1 MEFELSRE
9 HYLLKM
15 VLCGDGFVGKTT
27 LRRRYLGEGFEK
39 SYLETIGADFAVRN
53 IQIDNK
59 SVKFQIWDLA
69 GQPRYAT
76 VRPWYYKSA
85 LAGMIVFDVTLP
97 DSFKNL
103 PDWINELWNNN
114 GSGKIPFI
122 IIANKIDLRGG
133 GNEISTKMAEEYV
146 KKMND
151 ELKSTGFEITYIET
165 SAKTGENV
173 DAAFTSLARQYF
185 RYLENSDL
193 L

>member
-1 MEFELSRE
+1 LSRDN
-9 HYLLKM
+9 YLLKM

-53 IQIDNK
+53 ILIDGKN
-59 SVKFQIWDLA
+59 VKFQIWDLA

-85 LAGMIVFDVTLP
+85 LAGMIVFDITIP
-97 DSFKNL
+97 GSFKNL
-103 PDWINELWNNN
+103 PDWINELWKNN

-122 IIANKIDLRGG
+122 IIGNKIDLRGKTDH
-133 GNEISTKMAEEYV
+133 EVSSKIAAEYV
-146 KKMND
+146 KKMNE
-151 ELKSTGFEITYIET
+151 ELSSTGFEITYIET

-185 RYLENSDL
+185 KYLEKRDL